1 MRNEEALHRGTL
13 TVTDGTVQE
22 RREEEKKLEKKE
34 VMKLNNRTF
43 SC

>member
-22 RREEEKKLEKKE
+22 RREEEKKLEKKSDE
-34 VMKLNNRTF
+34 N
-43 SC
+43 